1 MVFNT
6 ALVIEV
12 IDLKVLE
19 IISSIWKSGAD
30 MYLDPIDNRIG
41 IKRKNLIPTEVMQ
54 AAEQNFS
61 EIDAWFQ
68 SWKDASAEQVTIQKI
83 FYEFCGW
90 QHNQPLHDWLL
101 ADTDSLQMFYAWTI
115 VLAKNG
121 WKEVYED
128 YRQFEDAESNAIAR
142 KIYERAVIYA
152 RTGGCG

>member
-1 MVFNT
+1 MGSET
-6 ALVIEV
+6 PPMQ
-12 IDLKVLE
+12 VLE
-19 IISSIWKSGAD
+19 ILSLIWKSGAD
-30 MYLDPIDNRIG
+30 IYLDESDGRIA
-41 IKRKNLIPTEVMQ
+41 IKRQNCIPAEVMQ
-54 AAEQNFS
+54 LAEQNFS
-61 EIDAWFQ
+61 EIDTWFQ
-68 SWKDASAEQVTIQKI
+68 SWKDASAEKVTIRKI

-101 ADTDSLQMFYAWTI
+101 ADTDALQMFYDWTI

-121 WKEVYED
+121 WKDMYED

>member
-1 MVFNT
+1 MQ
-6 ALVIEV
+6 
-12 IDLKVLE
+12 VLE
-19 IISSIWKSGAD
+19 ILSLIWKSGAD
-30 MYLDPIDNRIG
+30 IYLDESDGRIA
-41 IKRKNLIPTEVMQ
+41 IKRQNCIPAEVMQ
-54 AAEQNFS
+54 LAEQNFS
-61 EIDAWFQ
+61 EIDTWFQ
-68 SWKDASAEQVTIQKI
+68 SWKDASAEKVTIRKI

-101 ADTDSLQMFYAWTI
+101 ADTDSLQMFYDWTI

-121 WKEVYED
+121 WKEMYED

>member
-1 MVFNT
+1 MGSET
-6 ALVIEV
+6 PPMQ
-12 IDLKVLE
+12 VLE
-19 IISSIWKSGAD
+19 ILSLIWKSGAD
-30 MYLDPIDNRIG
+30 IYLDESDGRIA
-41 IKRKNLIPTEVMQ
+41 IKRQNCIPAEVMQ
-54 AAEQNFS
+54 LAEQNFS
-61 EIDAWFQ
+61 EIDTWFQ
-68 SWKDASAEQVTIQKI
+68 SWKDASAEKVTIRKI

-101 ADTDSLQMFYAWTI
+101 ADTDSLQMFYDWTI

-121 WKEVYED
+121 WKEMYED